1 MSARKKAKPV
11 SHARNVTH
19 VEVELLDFDSLN
31 PRLPNYLDKSDDA
44 QVVEWMLK
52 EANIVELMGSIGEQ
66 GYFEG
71 EPLIVV
77 PAKTS
82 AKHFEVVEGNRRLTA
97 VKLLHNPE
105 LASARKSAVTEAA
118 KAAQYKPEK
127 LPVLKFDSR
136 DEVLRYLAYR
146 HITGIEPWN
155 PLQKARYLKQLA
167 SSKDFK
173 KLDKQELRRRLAKEI
188 GSNSNYVARSLAGLA
203 VYEAIEE
210 AHYFDIPG
218 LDEKTL
224 SHSVLTTALTYAT
237 LSKFIGLE
245 GPTDDDISHLDQKE
259 LKELTRWIFEQNSEG
274 QTRIGE
280 SRNLQKLARVV
291 AESKALEK
299 FRAGRPLAEA
309 DLLTSGPVEAFR
321 NSLSEAKA
329 RLEAARDSIHFIDRY
344 GHEEASLSIETSRLS
359 RMLYLHVE
367 ESLVRRLQ
375 TSEPA
380 IKGEILEMRQR
391 T

>member
-1 MSARKKAKPV
+1 MSAHKKAKPV
-11 SHARNVTH
+11 GHVRNVTH
-19 VEVELLDFDSLN
+19 VEVKLLDFDSLN
-31 PRLPNYLDKSDDA
+31 PRLPNYLDKSDDS
-44 QVVEWMLK
+44 QVVDWMLK

-77 PAKTS
+77 PSKT
-82 AKHFEVVEGNRRLTA
+82 KPNHFEVVEGNRRLTA

-105 LASARKSAVTEAA
+105 LASARKAAVAEAA
-118 KAAQYKPEK
+118 KAAQSKPEK
-127 LPVLKFDSR
+127 LPVLKFDGR

-210 AHYFDIPG
+210 DHYFDIPG

-224 SHSVLTTALTYAT
+224 SHSVLTTALTYA
-237 LSKFIGLE
+237 SISNFIGLE
-245 GPTDDDISHLDQKE
+245 GPTDDDVSHLNKKE

-291 AESKALEK
+291 ADPTSKALEK

-321 NSLSEAKA
+321 NSLSEAKS
-329 RLEAARDSIHFIDRY
+329 RLETARDCVHLVEKFSAEDGDLLKEIQK
-344 GHEEASLSIETSRLS
+344 LSRLLS
-359 RMLYLHVE
+359 NHVDDSLL
-367 ESLVRRLQ
+367 ES
-375 TSEPA
+375 TKSKE
-380 IKGEILEMRQR
+380 
-391 T
+391 

>member
-19 VEVELLDFDSLN
+19 VEVKLLDFDSLN

-77 PAKTS
+77 PAKAN

-118 KAAQYKPEK
+118 KAAHYKPEK

-167 SSKDFK
+167 SSKDFR

-224 SHSVLTTALTYAT
+224 SHSVLTTALTYAAI
-237 LSKFIGLE
+237 SNFIGLE
-245 GPTDDDISHLDQKE
+245 GPTDDDISHLGKKE

-291 AESKALEK
+291 VEPNGKALEK

-321 NSLSEAKA
+321 NSLSEAKS
-329 RLEAARDSIHFIDRY
+329 RLETARDCVHLVEKFSADDGDLLKEIQK
-344 GHEEASLSIETSRLS
+344 LSRLLS
-359 RMLYLHVE
+359 NHVDDTLL
-367 ESLVRRLQ
+367 ESGK
-375 TSEPA
+375 SKE
-380 IKGEILEMRQR
+380 
-391 T
+391 

>member
-1 MSARKKAKPV
+1 MSARKTKPASIAK
-11 SHARNVTH
+11 SVTH
-19 VEVELLDFDSLN
+19 TAVTLLDFDSQN
-31 PRLPNYLDKSDDA
+31 PRLPNYIDKSND
-44 QVVEWMLK
+44 VEVIEWMLK

-66 GYFEG
+66 GYFDG

-77 PAKTS
+77 PSKHPP
-82 AKHFEVVEGNRRLTA
+82 KHFEVVEGNRRLTA
-97 VKLLHNPE
+97 VKLLLKPD
-105 LASARKSAVTEAA
+105 LALTRKSAVLDAA
-118 KAAQYKPEK
+118 NTARHKPTV
-127 LPVLKFDSR
+127 LPVLKFETR

-173 KLDKQELRRRLAKEI
+173 KLGKDELRRRLAKEI

-224 SHSVLTTALTYAT
+224 SHSVLTTALTYAS

-245 GPTDDDISHLDQKE
+245 GPTDDDASHLGTKE
-259 LKELTRWIFEQNSEG
+259 LKELTRWIFEKNSEG

-291 AESKALEK
+291 TESKALEK

-321 NSLSEAKA
+321 NSLAEAKS
-329 RLEAARDSIHFIDRY
+329 RMETARDCVHLVDEFSNEDSDLLKEIQK
-344 GHEEASLSIETSRLS
+344 LSRLIS
-359 RMLYLHVE
+359 GHVD
-367 ESLVRRLQ
+367 ESLLD
-375 TSEPA
+375 SPKPKE
-380 IKGEILEMRQR
+380 
-391 T
+391 

>member
-1 MSARKKAKPV
+1 MTARKSKTVSLAK
-11 SHARNVTH
+11 SVTH
-19 VEVELLDFDSLN
+19 VAVELLDFDSLN
-31 PRLPNYLDKSDDA
+31 PRLPNYIDKSNDGE
-44 QVVEWMLK
+44 VVEWMLK
-52 EANIVELMGSIGEQ
+52 EANVVELMGSIGEQ

-77 PAKTS
+77 PSKDN

-105 LASARKSAVTEAA
+105 LATTRKAAVLDAA
-118 KAAQYKPEK
+118 KVANNKPAK
-127 LPVLKFDSR
+127 LPVLQFGSR
-136 DEVLRYLAYR
+136 DEVLRFLAYR

-173 KLDKQELRRRLAKEI
+173 RLGKEELRRRLAKEI
-188 GSNSNYVARSLAGLA
+188 GSNSNYVAKSLAGLA
-203 VYEAIEE
+203 VYDAIEE

-218 LDEKTL
+218 LNEKTL
-224 SHSVLTTALTYAT
+224 FHSVLTTALTYASI
-237 LSKFIGLE
+237 SKFIGLD
-245 GPTDDDISHLDQKE
+245 GPTDDDASHLGTKE

-291 AESKALEK
+291 TESKALEK
-299 FRAGRPLAEA
+299 FRGGRSLVEA

-321 NSLSEAKA
+321 NSLGEAKS
-329 RLEAARDSIHFIDRY
+329 RLETARDCVHLVEKFSNEDADLLKEIQK
-344 GHEEASLSIETSRLS
+344 LSRLLS
-359 RMLYLHVE
+359 NHVDD
-367 ESLVRRLQ
+367 SLMD
-375 TSEPA
+375 SP
-380 IKGEILEMRQR
+380 KPKD
-391 T
+391 

>member
-1 MSARKKAKPV
+1 MSARKTIKSV
-11 SHARNVTH
+11 IHERDVTH
-19 VEVELLDFDSLN
+19 VEVKLLDFDSLN
-31 PRLPNYLDKSDDA
+31 PRLPNYLNKSDDS

-71 EPLIVV
+71 EPLIVI
-77 PAKTS
+77 PSKDY

-105 LASARKSAVTEAA
+105 LASARKSAVSEAA
-118 KAAQYKPEK
+118 QAAQYKPEQ
-127 LPVLKFDSR
+127 LPVLKFGNR

-210 AHYFDIPG
+210 ANYFDIPS

-224 SHSVLTTALTYAT
+224 SHSVLTTALTYV
-237 LSKFIGLE
+237 SISNFIGLE
-245 GPTDDDISHLDQKE
+245 GPTDDDISHLAKTE
-259 LKELTRWIFEQNSEG
+259 LKECTRWIFEQNSEG
-274 QTRIGE
+274 HTRIGE

-291 AESKALEK
+291 ADPKSKALEK

-309 DLLTSGPVEAFR
+309 DLLTNGPVEAFR
-321 NSLSEAKA
+321 NSLSEAKS
-329 RLEAARDSIHFIDRY
+329 RLETARDCVHLVEKFSADDGDLLKEIQK
-344 GHEEASLSIETSRLS
+344 LSRLLS
-359 RMLYLHVE
+359 NHVDDSLL
-367 ESLVRRLQ
+367 ESGK
-375 TSEPA
+375 SKE
-380 IKGEILEMRQR
+380 
-391 T
+391 